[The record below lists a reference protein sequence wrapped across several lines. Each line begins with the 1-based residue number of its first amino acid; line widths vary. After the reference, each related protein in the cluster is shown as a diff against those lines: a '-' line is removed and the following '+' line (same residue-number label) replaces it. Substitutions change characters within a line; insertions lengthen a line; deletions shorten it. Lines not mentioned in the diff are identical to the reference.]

1 MNQADLDRYRQKLL
15 ALGRRVNCDLSG
27 VAGEALRTTGGEAS
41 GSLSNAPLHPAD
53 LGTDNYEQET
63 AASLMANETQL
74 LEQVS
79 AALARIDQG
88 TYGRCQ
94 ECGRDIDRER
104 LNALLYTPY
113 CVACAER
120 LESEG
125 AAPQP
130 TGSV

>member
-1 MNQADLDRYRQKLL
+1 MNQAELDTYRQRLL
-15 ALGRRVNCDLSG
+15 ALGRRMNNDLSA

-63 AASLMANETQL
+63 AVSLLANESQL

-79 AALARIDQG
+79 AALNRIEQG

-94 ECGRDIDRER
+94 ECGQDIDRER
-104 LNALLYTPY
+104 LNALPYTPY
-113 CVACAER
+113 CVACAARVER
-120 LESEG
+120 ESPQ
-125 AAPQP
+125 APESP
-130 TGSV
+130 DR